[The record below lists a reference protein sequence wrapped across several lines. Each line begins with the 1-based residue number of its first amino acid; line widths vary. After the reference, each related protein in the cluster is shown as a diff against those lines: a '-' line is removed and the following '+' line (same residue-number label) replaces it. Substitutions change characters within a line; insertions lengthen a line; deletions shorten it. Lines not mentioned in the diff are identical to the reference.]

1 MQEQASRNERT
12 DTFVKELLS
21 KGIDEDSYQALVEVL
36 NDTEYS
42 SFAGDDLLLER
53 LADRG
58 EIRPTERMQEEAAT
72 TTHRSF
78 GHSRRHTQ
86 HDQRKF
92 QAIIARQLMIIDG
105 TSERYLQRLAERAA
119 LLEERG
125 REMDEM
131 IETLTKQM
139 EQFKDVEEKKVD
151 GYEEPR
157 RPEEKRRLPH
167 HGPEH
172 MTALK
177 HNADEHENVQGLAGI
192 FFGDVDKERRKM
204 DSVKIL
210 LSEENQD
217 KPVDEGVE
225 DELAKINAALEAER
239 KRVTDLDQ
247 KARDLEQEMKDL
259 QSQRRRG
266 LSSIKRK
273 ELEARGFNDK
283 ALFEL
288 IAANDEHAL
297 VTDELS
303 NIFIWIDLWK
313 WRCEYLARGKRLNE
327 MYLREKE
334 RKKTMRRSSSLI
346 NLSSLDGGHPSP
358 SWCSCCGAA
367 FSRSLSATSMSALHP
382 ASGGNAMC
390 TTPLQHMTF
399 RMAMARD
406 ASSSGGSTG
415 SAGSLGER
423 RKKKKPRFH
432 LH

>member
-1 MQEQASRNERT
+1 MGENVVNTGEYYGLVGPGESHLMKTTDQWPLTGRASP
-12 DTFVKELLS
+12 VSPPKCLKWKEPSSVFQLLS
-21 KGIDEDSYQALVEVL
+21 PGKVPKKP
-36 NDTEYS
+36 
-42 SFAGDDLLLER
+42 LETR
-53 LADRG
+53 L
-58 EIRPTERMQEEAAT
+58 EAT
-72 TTHRSF
+72 PVKSQCMVRNF
-78 GHSRRHTQ
+78 
-86 HDQRKF
+86 
-92 QAIIARQLMIIDG
+92 
-105 TSERYLQRLAERAA
+105 
-119 LLEERG
+119 
-125 REMDEM
+125 
-131 IETLTKQM
+131 
-139 EQFKDVEEKKVD
+139 
-151 GYEEPR
+151 
-157 RPEEKRRLPH
+157 H
-167 HGPEH
+167 H
-172 MTALK
+172 
-177 HNADEHENVQGLAGI
+177 N
-192 FFGDVDKERRKM
+192 KERRKM

-288 IAANDEHAL
+288 IAANDEHTL
-297 VTDELS
+297 VRDELS

-367 FSRSLSATSMSALHP
+367 FSRSLSATSMPALHP